1 MSDSEEFSRSGY
13 WYPDSESA
21 STVDVL
27 NLLRRYRAAE
37 TAMRARTRSSMGMN
51 ETDLLALRF
60 LLREQKAGRI
70 VRSID
75 IARTLSIS
83 TASTTTLI
91 DRLEKGGHVR
101 REAHPTDRRAGI
113 VVPTVSSDDEV
124 RETLGAMHRRML
136 ALVDEMTDKERAVVT
151 RFLAGMTSAV
161 EEAADLDQELREVI
175 RDHEQAVEDAKDAEQ
190 ARGEAAAP
198 PEHSTHHE
206 RARDDRAADD

>member
-136 ALVDEMTDKERAVVT
+136 ALVDEMTDKERAIVT

-190 ARGEAAAP
+190 ARADAAAP
-198 PEHSTHHE
+198 LEDQADGE
-206 RARDDRAADD
+206 RAKDDSAAND